1 MKQIVIR
8 RAGSPDVMELHEAPD
23 PVPGPGEVTIAV
35 RAIGIN
41 FADLMARMGMYP
53 DAPPFP
59 CVVGYEVAG
68 TVSICGDGVTSC
80 APGDRVMALTRFGG
94 YQDTVAVPV
103 TQVFPIPDSLSFSAA
118 AAIPVNYFTAWLGL
132 FILGSGRR
140 DDTVL
145 VHNGGGGV
153 GIAAIQLARAAGL
166 SVITTASSWKH
177 DELRRNGAETCIDYR
192 TEDFVEAVRTVTD
205 GRGADLILDPV
216 GGPNIR
222 KDLSVLAPLGRL
234 VGFGLS
240 DSVRNGRRSMVRMLR
255 SVFLMPRISM
265 VSLFNRNHAVA
276 GLNLGH
282 LWSEMDRLRGI
293 GNEILTMY
301 EAGSVAP
308 VVAREFP
315 LTAAGDAHTFIA
327 ERKNLGKVVL
337 VP

>member
-8 RAGSPDVMELHEAPD
+8 RAGGPEVLELHEAPD
-23 PVPGPGEVTIAV
+23 PVAGPGEVAITV
-35 RAIGIN
+35 RASGIN

-68 TVSICGDGVTSC
+68 NVTACGDGVT
-80 APGDRVMALTRFGG
+80 AFHPGDRVMALTRFGG
-94 YQDTVAVPV
+94 YQDTVTVPV
-103 TQVFPIPDSLSFSAA
+103 TRVFPIPDELSFSAA
-118 AAIPVNYFTAWLGL
+118 AAIPVNYFTAWLAL
-132 FILGSGRR
+132 FVLGNGRA

-145 VHNGGGGV
+145 IHNGGGGV
-153 GIAAIQLARAAGL
+153 GIAAIQLARARGL
-166 SVITTASSWKH
+166 TVVTTASSWKH
-177 DELRRNGAETCIDYR
+177 TELRRNGADTCIDYR
-192 TEDFVEAVRTVTD
+192 TDDFVEGVRAVTD
-205 GRGADLILDPV
+205 GRGVDLILDPV

-240 DSVRNGRRSMVRMLR
+240 DSVKKGRRSMVRMLR
-255 SVFLMPRISM
+255 SVFLMPRINL
-265 VSLFNRNHAVA
+265 VSLFNHNHAIA

-293 GNEILTMY
+293 GDEVLTMY
-301 EAGSVAP
+301 AAGSVAP

-315 LTAAGDAHTFIA
+315 LAAAGEAHTFIA

>member
-8 RAGSPDVMELHEAPD
+8 RAGGPEVLELHEAPD
-23 PVPGPGEVTIAV
+23 PVVGPGEVVIAV
-35 RAIGIN
+35 RASGIN

-68 TVSICGDGVTSC
+68 TVSACGEGVTSFER
-80 APGDRVMALTRFGG
+80 GDRVMALTRFGG
-94 YQDTVAVPV
+94 YQDVVAVPA

-118 AAIPVNYFTAWLGL
+118 AAIPVNYFTAWLAL
-132 FILGSGRR
+132 FVLGNGRA

-166 SVITTASSWKH
+166 TVVTTASSWKH
-177 DELRRNGAETCIDYR
+177 EELRRNGADTCIDYR
-192 TEDFVEAVRTVTD
+192 TEDFVEAVRAVTD
-205 GRGADLILDPV
+205 RRGVDLILDPL

-222 KDLSVLAPLGRL
+222 KDLSVLAPLGHL

-240 DSVRNGRRSMVRMLR
+240 DSVRNGRRSMARMLR
-255 SVFLMPRISM
+255 SVFLMPRINM
-265 VSLFNRNHAVA
+265 VSLFNRNHAIA

-293 GNEILTMY
+293 GDEILTMY
-301 EAGSVAP
+301 EAGTISP
-308 VVAREFP
+308 VVAWEFP
-315 LTAAGDAHTFIA
+315 LAAAGEAHTFIA
-327 ERKNLGKVVL
+327 ERKNLGKVIL

>member
-1 MKQIVIR
+1 
-8 RAGSPDVMELHEAPD
+8 
-23 PVPGPGEVTIAV
+23 
-35 RAIGIN
+35 
-41 FADLMARMGMYP
+41 
-53 DAPPFP
+53 
-59 CVVGYEVAG
+59 
-68 TVSICGDGVTSC
+68 
-80 APGDRVMALTRFGG
+80 MALTRFGG

-103 TQVFPIPDSLSFSAA
+103 SQVFPIPDGLSFSAA
-118 AAIPVNYFTAWLGL
+118 AAIPVNYFTAWLAL
-132 FILGSGRR
+132 FVLGSGGR

-166 SVITTASSWKH
+166 TVITTASSWKH

-192 TEDFVEAVRTVTD
+192 TEDFVEAVRRATG
-205 GRGADLILDPV
+205 GRGVDLILDPV

-240 DSVRNGRRSMVRMLR
+240 DSVRNGRRSMVRMLK

-293 GNEILTMY
+293 GAEILKMY

-315 LTAAGDAHTFIA
+315 LAAAGEAHTYIA
-327 ERKNLGKVVL
+327 ARKNLGKVVL